1 MSLTLKQIPQFA
13 LKLLF
18 KNTAL
23 IKIEKKKSL

>member
-23 IKIEKKKSL
+23 IKIEKKSL